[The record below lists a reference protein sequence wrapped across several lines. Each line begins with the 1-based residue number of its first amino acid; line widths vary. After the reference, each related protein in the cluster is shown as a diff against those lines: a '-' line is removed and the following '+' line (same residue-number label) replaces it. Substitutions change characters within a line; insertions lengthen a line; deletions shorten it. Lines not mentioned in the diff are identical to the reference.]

1 MTRELVDVFVPVVTE
16 AAARDRARRFLA
28 DRVISARDFPDIA
41 FDNGGCWTAD
51 VSRAHARHL
60 HGFIFL
66 ADWHLTVLN
75 RDVTDD
81 VVVRRAA
88 SRGVDLLLRW
98 QDVVAARDD
107 LPMAHHDETTA
118 QRLMQLCR
126 LLDDHGD
133 VIEDARRDQVATLAT
148 STAELLVTDDFYAGI
163 NNHGMFQDL
172 SLLRFAASSET
183 WLPRTELAD
192 RATRCAAE
200 RLSDYF
206 SVAFTRDGVHVENSP
221 AYHLMVARSLRDVI
235 PAVRAVDPDQAV
247 VLERIYEGAER
258 FAVHSVL
265 PDGTI
270 APLGDTKVL
279 TVGRSGHRST
289 FTGPAY
295 RYVTRNGQEGEPP
308 AERSVVFAHGG
319 YAMHR
324 TAWGDPDAYV
334 MTFKAAYLAH
344 YHHHCDDLALTV
356 FGRGRWLLSEAGPNG
371 YDYKNPLTKYAYSQH
386 AHNVVVVDGRSL
398 PRVDQEPGGVHLVD
412 RLAEPLSNP
421 PGAART
427 GLRALLRRRVGR
439 AATAPDSQLAPVKD
453 HLMHVT
459 GTNSRFAAA
468 VHARDVRVREPGGNL
483 HILVTDTVEHQD
495 GQEHDYEVL
504 WHIGPGVEV
513 TLHDTGAEL
522 AVGGSTVLDLSWFG
536 PGTPRANIIR
546 PRDTGRVQAMRF
558 PRFGRHEPSTVIRV
572 ASRGRGLRLTTTIR
586 AGDSPGLT

>member
-1 MTRELVDVFVPVVTE
+1 MSMTRDLVDIFVPVVTE
-16 AAARDRARRFLA
+16 SAARDRARRFLA
-28 DRVISARDFPDIA
+28 EAVISARDFPDIA
-41 FDNGGCWTAD
+41 YDDGRCWTAD

-66 ADWHLTVLN
+66 ADWHATVLN
-75 RDVTDD
+75 RDETID
-81 VVVRRAA
+81 VVVRRSA

-98 QDVVAARDD
+98 QDVVADRHD

-126 LLDDHGD
+126 LLDDHAD
-133 VIEDARRDQVATLAT
+133 LIDADRRNRAAAMATV
-148 STAELLVTDDFYAGI
+148 TAELLTTDGFYAGV

-192 RATRCAAE
+192 RATQRAVE

-221 AYHLMVARSLRDVI
+221 AYHLMVARSLRDVL

-270 APLGDTKVL
+270 APLGDTKAL

-289 FTGPAY
+289 FPGSAY

-334 MTFKAAYLAH
+334 MTFKAAYLAQ

-386 AHNVVVVDGRSL
+386 AHNVVVIDGRSL

-412 RLAEPLSNP
+412 RLAEPPPNP
-421 PGAART
+421 PRAART
-427 GLRALLRRRVGR
+427 GLRGLLSRRRQDPR
-439 AATAPDSQLAPVKD
+439 LAPVND
-453 HLMHVT
+453 DLMHVT

-468 VHARDVRVREPGGNL
+468 VHTRDVRVLEPDGNL
-483 HILVTDTVEHQD
+483 HILVVDSVEHQD
-495 GQEHDYEVL
+495 GEEHDHEVL
-504 WHIGPGVEV
+504 WHVGAGVDV
-513 TLHDTGAEL
+513 TLRDQGAEL
-522 AVGGSTVLDLSWFG
+522 AIGGSTVLELSWTG
-536 PGTPRANIIR
+536 SGAPKASLIR
-546 PRDTGRVQAMRF
+546 PSDTGRVRAMRF

-572 ASRGRGLRLTTTIR
+572 ASRGRRLELTTTIR
-586 AGDSPGLT
+586 ARD